1 VTADTVPAPPSAVV
15 QDHYK
20 LALGQVN
27 MARNLIDKI
36 ARGASCF
43 RLGRLGTVGVSPR
56 GFASQTT

>member
-1 VTADTVPAPPSAVV
+1 MFGADTAAAAPIP

-36 ARGASCF
+36 ARGALPGCHRAVA
-43 RLGRLGTVGVSPR
+43 RLVV
-56 GFASQTT
+56 

>member
-1 VTADTVPAPPSAVV
+1 MTPPASAAALVP

-36 ARGASCF
+36 ARGALPGCHRAVA
-43 RLGRLGTVGVSPR
+43 RLVV
-56 GFASQTT
+56 